1 MAGRKRLDEAWIA
14 GQVAEFAAQRP
25 RYQAYAALLRQLLEK
40 AAEVHAPLAIVQ
52 ARAKTIGSF
61 TEKILRKQKKAGQS
75 YDPVRQFTD
84 LCGARVITLRR
95 SEVEAVGTYIKSH
108 FDVDWE
114 NSVDTSERL
123 RPTEFGY
130 RSVHFIVSFRKGA
143 FTEGTIPAE
152 LFPSPEAPMKAEV
165 QVRTVLEHA
174 WADLSHDLSYKSAF
188 RIPQQWERQIAR
200 VAAALEDADGAFER
214 IHQGLQRYAASYGG
228 YMSGEEREEEMALL
242 GILLQHD
249 RENPR
254 LANRLGKLAM
264 TAGEWRRAVEAM
276 EPYAGSR
283 DPALLRDLGVALCR
297 LHQDDCEG
305 AGFRRGRQY
314 LEQARELAPR
324 DVDTVASLAGTW
336 KDRDDRRAAA
346 LYREAYELDPTDPYP
361 LGNYLEA
368 QIAEQKSAV
377 VLGAMRPMLA
387 AAIERCRDQVMVNV
401 NMPWAYYNM
410 ARFRMFLGQPFESL
424 WAYSSAVHVSAEVTP
439 VELALR
445 SVERLQAAIGE
456 ALPGAEWVRRF
467 LLAAKAAKSAP
478 PRAELL
484 RGLAGKPI
492 AGPVVIVVGGTD
504 PSIQQKMSAYRKL
517 LLEAFRG
524 FRGTVISG
532 GTTAG
537 ISGLVGEMG
546 HAYRHAVHSLAYL
559 PRGPLPADAVP
570 DARYKEVRRT
580 DGEALSPLEP
590 LQNWIDI
597 LASGIH
603 PAEVKVLGIN
613 GGRISATEYRM
624 ALALGARVGV
634 VEESGREATRL
645 LADEDWAL
653 AGNLIRLPADAM
665 TVRAFVGPGSPKL
678 PAGMREDLARAIHE
692 RYVADQMESLRK
704 QAPGWDALAEMF
716 RESSAQQADHIHEKL
731 RQIGCDIRPARGRA
745 PATMT
750 FTAEEIE
757 MMAEMEHGRWN
768 VERLLD
774 GWRWG
779 PKKDAEKKIS
789 PYLVSWQELPDG
801 IRDWDR
807 KTVAAIPDFLA
818 RLGLEVYRP

>member
-52 ARAKTIGSF
+52 ARAKAVSSF
-61 TEKILRKQKKAGQS
+61 TEKILRKQKKAGQT

-114 NSVDTSERL
+114 NSVDTSQRL

-130 RSVHFIVSFRKGA
+130 RSVHYIVSFRRGA
-143 FTEGTIPAE
+143 FPEGTIPPE
-152 LFPSPEAPMKAEV
+152 LFTTAEAPMKAEV

-200 VAAALEDADGAFER
+200 VAAALEDADGAFDR

-228 YMSGEEREEEMALL
+228 YMSGEEREAEMALL
-242 GILLQHD
+242 GILLEHD

-254 LANRLGKLAM
+254 LANRLGKLAI

-276 EPYAGSR
+276 EPHAGSR

-297 LHQDDCEG
+297 LHQDDRGGE
-305 AGFRRGRQY
+305 AFRRGQQY

-324 DVDTVASLAGTW
+324 DVDTLASLAGTW
-336 KDRDDRRAAA
+336 KGRDDRRAAA
-346 LYREAYELDPTDPYP
+346 LYREAYELDPADPYP
-361 LGNYLEA
+361 LGNFIEA
-368 QIAEQKSAV
+368 QIAEQRSAA
-377 VLGAMRPMLA
+377 VLSVMRPMLA
-387 AAIERCRDQVMVNV
+387 AAVERCRDQVMVNV

-410 ARFRMFLGQPFESL
+410 AKFCLFLEQPYESL
-424 WAYSSAVHVSAEVTP
+424 WAYSSAVRVSADVTP
-439 VELALR
+439 VELARR

-456 ALPGAEWVRRF
+456 TLPGTEWVRRF
-467 LLAAKAAKSAP
+467 LLAAQAARSAP
-478 PRAELL
+478 PRLEVLH
-484 RGLAGKPI
+484 GLAGQPI

-504 PSIQQKMSAYRKL
+504 PSIEPKMSAYGKL

-532 GTTAG
+532 GTTVG
-537 ISGLVGEMG
+537 ISGIVGEV
-546 HAYRHAVHSLAYL
+546 ARRYRHAVHSLAYL

-580 DGEALSPLEP
+580 DGERFSPLEP

-597 LASGIH
+597 LASGIN

-645 LADEDWAL
+645 LADDDWAL
-653 AGNLIRLPADAM
+653 AENLIRLPADAM
-665 TVRAFVGPGSPKL
+665 TLRAFIGPGAPML
-678 PAGMREDLARAIHE
+678 PAGMRADLARAIHE
-692 RYVADQMESLRK
+692 RYVADQMETLRK
-704 QAPGWDALAEMF
+704 QAPEWDALAEMF

-745 PATMT
+745 PALMS

-757 MMAEMEHGRWN
+757 IMAEMEHGRWN
-768 VERLLD
+768 VERLLG

-779 PKKDAEKKIS
+779 PKKDPEKKVS
-789 PYLVSWQELPDG
+789 PYLVSWQELPDD

-807 KTVAAIPDFLA
+807 KTVAAIPEFLA